1 MKLKRDIKSGSL
13 ILKQPN
19 MRLTHCVCLIKNFVM
34 RHVRLKQWMIDSR
47 NSTKTVRKR
56 DWQREEDD
64 WWKKLSVGGN
74 DVYAATLYVFLCVWC
89 WVPVSVSS
97 KSLHVFSCKTPLYL
111 SQLKQPTLLCVP
123 LSLSLYPAILSHQ
136 GLLSSGLIC
145 RSSSANLIGDR
156 LSLAWRGDELPNPF
170 GPLAWGSLPSA
181 LVQYCTLTQ
190 QPQPWRQAEN
200 WLWIQKHLW
209 QSKWNQTHPMLIVL
223 LVLNHATAPNTSL
236 AELFHLNKTLR
247 GSNNSTVGITPG
259 LFFFFL
265 NICLLILF

>member
-13 ILKQPN
+13 ILKQTN
-19 MRLTHCVCLIKNFVM
+19 MRLTHYVCLIKNFVM
-34 RHVRLKQWMIDSR
+34 RHVGLKQWMIDSR
-47 NSTKTVRKR
+47 NSTKTVRKGDR
-56 DWQREEDD
+56 QREEDE
-64 WWKKLSVGGN
+64 WWRKMSVMKWKKLSVGGN

-97 KSLHVFSCKTPLYL
+97 KTLHVFSCETPLYL

-145 RSSSANLIGDR
+145 RSSSANLIGDT

-170 GPLAWGSLPSA
+170 RPLAWGSLPSA
-181 LVQYCTLTQ
+181 VVQYCTLTQ
-190 QPQPWRQAEN
+190 QLQPQPWTQAEH

-236 AELFHLNKTLR
+236 AELFHLNMTLR
-247 GSNNSTVGITPG
+247 GSNISTVGITV
-259 LFFFFL
+259 
-265 NICLLILF
+265 